1 MFGLEIGFL
10 GLILLILV
18 LWAGFHIIQSSISPF
33 AKAIWVV
40 VLLFLPFLGWLAW
53 LLFGPRASR

>member
-18 LWAGFHIIQSSISPF
+18 LWAGFHIIQSNISPF
-33 AKAIWVV
+33 AKALWVV
-40 VLLFLPFLGWLAW
+40 VLIFLPFLGWLAW
-53 LLFGPRASR
+53 LLFGPRANR